1 MRRYRNKY
9 ENISNNDSEEE
20 KAYISGKSP
29 SYQVTREYQH
39 KQLPNGYEKS
49 RHITQKMQYGDP
61 NGKNGKISSKSE
73 KFYTFYTESSSP
85 KVNFNSKNTAKN
97 YMDKRAFTPSRF
109 GHNKINIEKSNYNI
123 EDNEYISELREEY
136 SNPMMNNR
144 VNIRKKVYRGNQT
157 PQPYRTNNEYQE
169 YKNNEDEEFLD
180 NYGYHE
186 TKNIKDKSHKK
197 YDSITHITGYSN
209 LIPLN
214 RLKQCGRIESIN
226 FSSRKEQENKPN
238 FKDAIEKVRE
248 LQRGKREYDEFM
260 KKLGR
265 DNDNNNED
273 KIENFKREQLRQ
285 QEIRE
290 EKIRLERLRQ
300 ERIREEQMRNEK
312 MRQERIRIEQIRK
325 NEEIMRDKI
334 NNDKK
339 RQEELRQIK
348 IREEKIRQERIR
360 QEKIRQ
366 EKIRQEQIKR
376 DKIKQQE
383 KINQDK
389 IRLEK
394 IKQERIKQEERA
406 KNKSKPK
413 AETYKKIVVN
423 TEVVSTARSDS
434 VKKQFKAHSGRYK
447 YKENI
452 NEDINNYRN
461 NSNLKE
467 PNNIAKKETVYKNKK
482 IKKETNKSYSKLPIK
497 ININTTTQSYTR
509 NHSSKNL
516 KTTTD
521 YSVKNKT
528 NNIDKNKIENYRIK
542 TNKTTITSTSNNL
555 GEGRRNS
562 YRSNNTSIN
571 TDKNKSTKNY
581 VSNYTK
587 KSYTSTYSNI
597 NNKNTYPDRSN
608 NNYKRSMVKVSE
620 KTASL
625 NYPNPHIKVDTYGPK
640 YTGEQYHRDYINI
653 ENTKYGKIAN
663 HIHTGLSK
671 DGQYLISMTSAQKL
685 PDENAIY
692 GQNEKDVEEIVSTV
706 REKKKNL
713 GDNYA
718 FYESKHLQKPDNSS
732 YTIHKR
738 FGERTIFGKEKYE
751 TRKVRHYKIK
761 SDDEGKYLD
770 YNEGGYNDDNNYE
783 YNSNNQMNECNCDC
797 GCVQRGNTDVEYD
810 NVNFDY
816 SPDSP
821 EGPVGQEE
829 EYENRVEEY
838 NYESY

>member
-1 MRRYRNKY
+1 MKRYRNKY
-9 ENISNNDSEEE
+9 EHISNNESEEE
-20 KAYISGKSP
+20 KAFISEKNP
-29 SYQVTREYQH
+29 SYQVTKEYQH
-39 KQLPNGYEKS
+39 KQFPTGYEKS
-49 RHITQKMQYGDP
+49 RHISQKIQYGDP

-85 KVNFNSKNTAKN
+85 KVNFNSKNSAKN

-109 GHNKINIEKSNYNI
+109 GHNNINIEEKSNYNM

-136 SNPMMNNR
+136 SNPIINNR

-157 PQPYRTNNEYQE
+157 PQPYRTNEYQE
-169 YKNNEDEEFLD
+169 YKNNEEEEFLD

-226 FSSRKEQENKPN
+226 YSSRKEQENKPS
-238 FKDAIEKVRE
+238 FKNAIEKVRE

-265 DNDNNNED
+265 DNENEE
-273 KIENFKREQLRQ
+273 KIENYKRDQLRQ

-290 EKIRLERLRQ
+290 EQIRLERLRQ
-300 ERIREEQMRNEK
+300 ERIREEQIRNEK
-312 MRQERIRIEQIRK
+312 MRQERIRIEKMRQ
-325 NEEIMRDKI
+325 NEQMMRDKMK
-334 NNDKK
+334 NDKK
-339 RQEELRQIK
+339 RQEELRLIK

-360 QEKIRQ
+360 QE
-366 EKIRQEQIKR
+366 QIKK

-383 KINQDK
+383 KINQDRIRQEK
-389 IRLEK
+389 IR
-394 IKQERIKQEERA
+394 QERLKQEEKA

-413 AETYKKIVVN
+413 AETYKKIVIN

-452 NEDINNYRN
+452 TEDINKYRN

-482 IKKETNKSYSKLPIK
+482 INKETNKSYSRLPIK
-497 ININTTTQSYTR
+497 ININTTTKSYSR
-509 NHSSKNL
+509 NQSSKNL
-516 KTTTD
+516 KTITD

-528 NNIDKNKIENYRIK
+528 NIDKNQTQNYRIK
-542 TNKTTITSTSNNL
+542 TNKTTITTTSNNIG
-555 GEGRRNS
+555 GEGRKNS

-571 TDKNKSTKNY
+571 TEKNKNIKNY
-581 VSNYTK
+581 TSNYTK
-587 KSYTSTYSNI
+587 KSYTSYSNF
-597 NNKNTYPDRSN
+597 NNKNTYPDRTN
-608 NNYKRSMVKVSE
+608 NNYKRSMIKVAE

-625 NYPNPHIKVDTYGPK
+625 NYPNPHIKVDTYGSK

-653 ENTKYGKIAN
+653 ENKKYGKIAN
-663 HIHTGLSK
+663 HIHTGISK
-671 DGQYLISMTSAQKL
+671 DGQYLISMTSAQKI
-685 PDENAIY
+685 PDENVIY
-692 GQNEKDVEEIVSTV
+692 EPPEKEVEEIVSTV

-738 FGERTIFGKEKYE
+738 FGERTIYGKEKYE
-751 TRKVRHYKIK
+751 TKKVRHYKIK
-761 SDDEGKYLD
+761 SGEEGKYLD
-770 YNEGGYNDDNNYE
+770 YNDGGYNDDNNYE
-783 YNSNNQMNECNCDC
+783 YNTNNKMNEYNNCQC
-797 GCVQRGNTDVEYD
+797 GNIQRVNTGDDYE

-821 EGPVGQEE
+821 EGPIGQEE

>member
-1 MRRYRNKY
+1 MKRYRNKY
-9 ENISNNDSEEE
+9 EHISNNESEEE
-20 KAYISGKSP
+20 KAFISEKNP
-29 SYQVTREYQH
+29 SYQVTKEYQH
-39 KQLPNGYEKS
+39 KQFPTGYEKS
-49 RHITQKMQYGDP
+49 RHISQKIQYGDP

-85 KVNFNSKNTAKN
+85 RVNFNSKNSAKN

-109 GHNKINIEKSNYNI
+109 GHNNINIEEKSNYNM

-136 SNPMMNNR
+136 SNPIINNR

-157 PQPYRTNNEYQE
+157 PQPYRTNEYQE
-169 YKNNEDEEFLD
+169 YKNNEEEEFLD

-226 FSSRKEQENKPN
+226 YSSRKEQENKPS
-238 FKDAIEKVRE
+238 FKNAIEKVRE

-265 DNDNNNED
+265 DNDNEE
-273 KIENFKREQLRQ
+273 KIENYKREQLRQ

-290 EKIRLERLRQ
+290 EQIRLERLRQ
-300 ERIREEQMRNEK
+300 ERIREEQIRNEK
-312 MRQERIRIEQIRK
+312 MRQERIRIEKMRQ
-325 NEEIMRDKI
+325 NEQMMRDKMK
-334 NNDKK
+334 NDKK
-339 RQEELRQIK
+339 RQEELRLIK

-360 QEKIRQ
+360 QE
-366 EKIRQEQIKR
+366 QIKK

-383 KINQDK
+383 KINQDRIRQEK
-389 IRLEK
+389 IR
-394 IKQERIKQEERA
+394 QERLKQEEKA

-413 AETYKKIVVN
+413 AETYKKIVIN

-452 NEDINNYRN
+452 TEDINKYRN

-482 IKKETNKSYSKLPIK
+482 INKETNKSYSRLPIK
-497 ININTTTQSYTR
+497 ININTTTKSYSR
-509 NHSSKNL
+509 NQSSKNL
-516 KTTTD
+516 KTITD

-528 NNIDKNKIENYRIK
+528 NIDKNQTQNYRIK
-542 TNKTTITSTSNNL
+542 TNKTTITTTSNNIG
-555 GEGRRNS
+555 GEGRKNS

-571 TDKNKSTKNY
+571 TEKNKNIKNY
-581 VSNYTK
+581 TSNYTK
-587 KSYTSTYSNI
+587 KSYTSYSNF
-597 NNKNTYPDRSN
+597 NNKNTYPDRTN
-608 NNYKRSMVKVSE
+608 NNYKRSMIKVAE

-625 NYPNPHIKVDTYGPK
+625 NYPNPHIKVDTYGSK

-653 ENTKYGKIAN
+653 ENKKYGKIAN
-663 HIHTGLSK
+663 HIHTGISK
-671 DGQYLISMTSAQKL
+671 DGQYLISMTSAQKI
-685 PDENAIY
+685 PDENVIY
-692 GQNEKDVEEIVSTV
+692 EPPEKEVEEIVSTI

-738 FGERTIFGKEKYE
+738 FGERTIYGKEKYE
-751 TRKVRHYKIK
+751 TKKVRHYKIK
-761 SDDEGKYLD
+761 SGEEGKYLD
-770 YNEGGYNDDNNYE
+770 YNDGGYNDDNNYE
-783 YNSNNQMNECNCDC
+783 YNTNNKMNEYNNCQC
-797 GCVQRGNTDVEYD
+797 GNIQRVNTGDDYE

-821 EGPVGQEE
+821 EGPIGQEE

>member
-1 MRRYRNKY
+1 MKRYRNKY
-9 ENISNNDSEEE
+9 EHISNNDSEEE
-20 KAYISGKSP
+20 KAFFSEKNP
-29 SYQVTREYQH
+29 SYQVTKEYQH
-39 KQLPNGYEKS
+39 KQFPTGYEKS
-49 RHITQKMQYGDP
+49 RHISQKMEYGDP

-85 KVNFNSKNTAKN
+85 RVNFNSKNSAKN

-109 GHNKINIEKSNYNI
+109 GHNNMNIEEKSNYNM

-136 SNPMMNNR
+136 SNPIINNR

-157 PQPYRTNNEYQE
+157 PQPYRTNEYQE
-169 YKNNEDEEFLD
+169 YKNNEEEEFLD

-226 FSSRKEQENKPN
+226 YSSRKEQENKSS
-238 FKDAIEKVRE
+238 FKNAIEKVRE

-265 DNDNNNED
+265 DNDNEE
-273 KIENFKREQLRQ
+273 KIENYKREQLRQ

-290 EKIRLERLRQ
+290 EQIRLERLRE

-312 MRQERIRIEQIRK
+312 MRQERIRIEKMRQ
-325 NEEIMRDKI
+325 NEQMMRDKM

-339 RQEELRQIK
+339 RQEELRLIK

-360 QEKIRQ
+360 QE
-366 EKIRQEQIKR
+366 QIKK

-383 KINQDK
+383 KINQDRIRQEK
-389 IRLEK
+389 IR
-394 IKQERIKQEERA
+394 QERLKQEEKA

-413 AETYKKIVVN
+413 AETYKKIVIN

-452 NEDINNYRN
+452 TEDINKYRN

-482 IKKETNKSYSKLPIK
+482 INKETNKSYSKLPIK
-497 ININTTTQSYTR
+497 ININTTTKSYSR
-509 NHSSKNL
+509 NQSSKNL
-516 KTTTD
+516 KTITD

-528 NNIDKNKIENYRIK
+528 NIDKNKTQNYRIK
-542 TNKTTITSTSNNL
+542 TNKTTITTTSNNIG
-555 GEGRRNS
+555 GEGRKNS

-571 TDKNKSTKNY
+571 TDKNKNIKNY
-581 VSNYTK
+581 TSNYTK
-587 KSYTSTYSNI
+587 KSYTSYSNF
-597 NNKNTYPDRSN
+597 NNKNTYPDRTN
-608 NNYKRSMVKVSE
+608 NNYKRSMIKVAE

-625 NYPNPHIKVDTYGPK
+625 NYPNPHIKVDTYGSK

-653 ENTKYGKIAN
+653 ENKKYGKIAN
-663 HIHTGLSK
+663 HIHTGISK
-671 DGQYLISMTSAQKL
+671 DGQYLISMTSAQKI
-685 PDENAIY
+685 PDENVIY
-692 GQNEKDVEEIVSTV
+692 EPPEKEVEEIVSTV

-738 FGERTIFGKEKYE
+738 FGERTIYGKEKYE
-751 TRKVRHYKIK
+751 TKKVRHYKIK
-761 SDDEGKYLD
+761 SGEEGKYLD
-770 YNEGGYNDDNNYE
+770 YNDGGYTDDNNYE
-783 YNSNNQMNECNCDC
+783 YNTNNKMNEYNKCEC
-797 GCVQRGNTDVEYD
+797 GNIQRVNTGDDYE

-821 EGPVGQEE
+821 EGPIGQEE

>member
-9 ENISNNDSEEE
+9 EHISNNEEEE
-20 KAYISGKSP
+20 KMYVSGKNP

-49 RHITQKMQYGDP
+49 RHISQRMEYGDP

-85 KVNFNSKNTAKN
+85 KVNFNSKNSAKN
-97 YMDKRAFTPSRF
+97 YMDKRAFTPSRY
-109 GHNKINIEKSNYNI
+109 GHNNIEERSNYNI
-123 EDNEYISELREEY
+123 EDNEYISELRKEY
-136 SNPMMNNR
+136 SNPMINNR

-157 PQPYRTNNEYQE
+157 PQPYRINNEYQE
-169 YKNNEDEEFLD
+169 YKTNEEEEFLD

-186 TKNIKDKSHKK
+186 TKNIKDKTHKK

-226 FSSRKEQENKPN
+226 YSSRKEQENQPKLRN
-238 FKDAIEKVRE
+238 AIEKVRE
-248 LQRGKREYDEFM
+248 LQKGKREYDEFM
-260 KKLGR
+260 KKLGQN
-265 DNDNNNED
+265 NDNED

-312 MRQERIRIEQIRK
+312 MRQERIRMEQIRQ
-325 NEEIMRDKI
+325 NEELMRDKI
-334 NNDKK
+334 KNDKI

-348 IREEKIRQERIR
+348 IREERIRQEKIRQDKIRQEKIK
-360 QEKIRQ
+360 QEQIKKDKIKQQEKITQDKIRQ
-366 EKIRQEQIKR
+366 EKIRQE
-376 DKIKQQE
+376 
-383 KINQDK
+383 
-389 IRLEK
+389 
-394 IKQERIKQEERA
+394 RIKQEEKS

-413 AETYKKIVVN
+413 TETYKKIVVN

-452 NEDINNYRN
+452 DQDIQNYRN

-497 ININTTTQSYTR
+497 ININTTTKSYSR
-509 NHSSKNL
+509 NQSSKNL

-521 YSVKNKT
+521 YSVKNKINT
-528 NNIDKNKIENYRIK
+528 DKLKTENYRIK
-542 TNKTTITSTSNNL
+542 TNKTTITSTTSNNIR
-555 GEGRRNS
+555 GEGRKNS

-571 TDKNKSTKNY
+571 TDKNKNSKNY
-581 VSNYTK
+581 TSTNYTK
-587 KSYTSTYSNI
+587 KSYASYSNV
-597 NNKNTYPDRSN
+597 NKNSYPDRTN
-608 NNYKRSMVKVSE
+608 NNYKRSMVKVAE

-625 NYPNPHIKVDTYGPK
+625 NYPNPHIKVDTYGSK
-640 YTGEQYHRDYINI
+640 YTGEQYHRDFINI
-653 ENTKYGKIAN
+653 ENKTYGKIAN

-671 DGQYLISMTSAQKL
+671 DGQYLISMTSAQKI

-692 GQNEKDVEEIVSTV
+692 DQQQEKDVEEIVSTV
-706 REKKKNL
+706 HEKKKNL

-751 TRKVRHYKIK
+751 TKKVRHYKIK
-761 SDDEGKYLD
+761 SGEEGKFLD
-770 YNEGGYNDDNNYE
+770 YNNDGEEYNDDNNYE
-783 YNSNNQMNECNCDC
+783 YNSNNKMTEYNNCQC
-797 GCVQRGNTDVEYD
+797 GCMTGGNAGDEYE

-821 EGPVGQEE
+821 EGPLGQEE

>member
-9 ENISNNDSEEE
+9 EHISNNDSEEE
-20 KAYISGKSP
+20 KAYISNKTP
-29 SYQVTREYQH
+29 SYQITREYQH

-49 RHITQKMQYGDP
+49 RHISQQMQYGDP
-61 NGKNGKISSKSE
+61 NGKKGKISSKSE

-85 KVNFNSKNTAKN
+85 KVNFNSKNSAKN
-97 YMDKRAFTPSRF
+97 YMNKRAFTPSRY
-109 GHNKINIEKSNYNI
+109 GQNKINYNI

-136 SNPMMNNR
+136 SNPMINNR

-157 PQPYRTNNEYQE
+157 PQPYRTNEYQYQE
-169 YKNNEDEEFLD
+169 YKNEDEEFLD

-226 FSSRKEQENKPN
+226 YSNRKEHEQENKPN

-260 KKLGR
+260 RKLGR
-265 DNDNNNED
+265 DNDNNED
-273 KIENFKREQLRQ
+273 KIETFKREQLRQ

-300 ERIREEQMRNEK
+300 EQMRNEK
-312 MRQERIRIEQIRK
+312 MRQERIRIERIRQ

-334 NNDKK
+334 KNDKK

-348 IREEKIRQERIR
+348 IREEKIRQE
-360 QEKIRQ
+360 
-366 EKIRQEQIKR
+366 KIRQEQIKK

-389 IRLEK
+389 IRQEK
-394 IKQERIKQEERA
+394 IKQERLKQEEKA
-406 KNKSKPK
+406 KNKSKSK
-413 AETYKKIVVN
+413 TETYKKIVVN

-452 NEDINNYRN
+452 DEDINNYRN
-461 NSNLKE
+461 NSNLKA

-482 IKKETNKSYSKLPIK
+482 IKKENNKSYSKLPIK
-497 ININTTTQSYTR
+497 ININTTTTQSYTR
-509 NHSSKNL
+509 NNSSKNL

-521 YSVKNKT
+521 YSAKNKINT
-528 NNIDKNKIENYRIK
+528 IDKNKIENYRIK
-542 TNKTTITSTSNNL
+542 TNKTTITSTSNNI

-571 TDKNKSTKNY
+571 TDKNKTTKNY
-581 VSNYTK
+581 TSNYTK

-608 NNYKRSMVKVSE
+608 NNYKRSMVKVAE
-620 KTASL
+620 KTTSL
-625 NYPNPHIKVDTYGPK
+625 NYPNPHIKVDTYGSK

-653 ENTKYGKIAN
+653 ENAKYGKIAN
-663 HIHTGLSK
+663 HIHTGISK
-671 DGQYLISMTSAQKL
+671 DGQYLISMTSAQKIQ
-685 PDENAIY
+685 DENDIY
-692 GQNEKDVEEIVSTV
+692 EPREKDVEEIVSTV
-706 REKKKNL
+706 KEKKKNL

-738 FGERTIFGKEKYE
+738 FGERTIYGKEKYE

-761 SDDEGKYLD
+761 SGEEGKYLD
-770 YNEGGYNDDNNYE
+770 YNEGGYNDNDNNNYE
-783 YNSNNQMNECNCDC
+783 YNCECDYA
-797 GCVQRGNTDVEYD
+797 QRGNTGDEYD
-810 NVNFDY
+810 NVNFNY

-821 EGPVGQEE
+821 EGPIGQEE

>member
-1 MRRYRNKY
+1 MKRYRNKY
-9 ENISNNDSEEE
+9 EHISNNESEEE
-20 KAYISGKSP
+20 KAFISEKNP
-29 SYQVTREYQH
+29 SYQVTKEYQH
-39 KQLPNGYEKS
+39 KQFPTGYEKS
-49 RHITQKMQYGDP
+49 RHISQKIQYGDP

-85 KVNFNSKNTAKN
+85 RVNFNSKNSAKN

-109 GHNKINIEKSNYNI
+109 GHNNINIEEKSNYNM

-136 SNPMMNNR
+136 SNPIINNR

-157 PQPYRTNNEYQE
+157 PQPYRTNEYQE
-169 YKNNEDEEFLD
+169 YKNNEEEEFLD

-226 FSSRKEQENKPN
+226 YSSRKEQENKPS
-238 FKDAIEKVRE
+238 FKNAIEKVRE

-265 DNDNNNED
+265 DNENEE
-273 KIENFKREQLRQ
+273 KIENYKREQLRQ

-290 EKIRLERLRQ
+290 EQIRLERLRQ
-300 ERIREEQMRNEK
+300 ERIREEQIRNEK
-312 MRQERIRIEQIRK
+312 MRQERIRIEKMRQ
-325 NEEIMRDKI
+325 NEQMMRDKMK
-334 NNDKK
+334 NDKK
-339 RQEELRQIK
+339 RQEELRLIK

-360 QEKIRQ
+360 QE
-366 EKIRQEQIKR
+366 QIKK

-383 KINQDK
+383 KINQDRIRQEK
-389 IRLEK
+389 IR
-394 IKQERIKQEERA
+394 QERLKQEEKA

-413 AETYKKIVVN
+413 AETYKKIVIN

-452 NEDINNYRN
+452 TEDINKYRN

-482 IKKETNKSYSKLPIK
+482 INKETNKSYSRLPIK
-497 ININTTTQSYTR
+497 ININTTTKSYSR
-509 NHSSKNL
+509 NQSSKNL
-516 KTTTD
+516 KTITD

-528 NNIDKNKIENYRIK
+528 NIDKNQTQNYRIK
-542 TNKTTITSTSNNL
+542 TNKTTITTTSNNIG
-555 GEGRRNS
+555 GEGRKNS

-571 TDKNKSTKNY
+571 TDKNIKNY
-581 VSNYTK
+581 TSNYTK
-587 KSYTSTYSNI
+587 KSYTSYSNF
-597 NNKNTYPDRSN
+597 NNKNTYPDRTN
-608 NNYKRSMVKVSE
+608 NNYKRSMIKVAE

-625 NYPNPHIKVDTYGPK
+625 NYPNPHIKVDTYGSK

-653 ENTKYGKIAN
+653 ENKKYGKIAN
-663 HIHTGLSK
+663 YIHTGISK
-671 DGQYLISMTSAQKL
+671 DGQYLISMTSAQKI
-685 PDENAIY
+685 PDENVIY
-692 GQNEKDVEEIVSTV
+692 EPPEKEVEEIVSTI

-738 FGERTIFGKEKYE
+738 FGERTIYGKEKYE
-751 TRKVRHYKIK
+751 TKKVRHYKIK
-761 SDDEGKYLD
+761 SGEEGKYLD
-770 YNEGGYNDDNNYE
+770 YNDGGYNDDNNYE
-783 YNSNNQMNECNCDC
+783 YNTNNKMNEYNNCQC
-797 GCVQRGNTDVEYD
+797 GNIQRVNTGDDYE

-821 EGPVGQEE
+821 EGPIGQEE

>member
-1 MRRYRNKY
+1 MKRYRNKY
-9 ENISNNDSEEE
+9 EHISNNESEEE
-20 KAYISGKSP
+20 KAFISEKNP
-29 SYQVTREYQH
+29 SYQVTKEYQH
-39 KQLPNGYEKS
+39 KQFPTGYEKS
-49 RHITQKMQYGDP
+49 RHISQKIQYGDP

-85 KVNFNSKNTAKN
+85 RVNFNSKNSAKN

-109 GHNKINIEKSNYNI
+109 GHNNINIEEKSNYNM

-136 SNPMMNNR
+136 SNPIINNR

-157 PQPYRTNNEYQE
+157 PQPYRTNEYQE
-169 YKNNEDEEFLD
+169 YKNNEEEEFLD

-226 FSSRKEQENKPN
+226 YSSRKEQENKPS
-238 FKDAIEKVRE
+238 FKNAIEKVRE

-265 DNDNNNED
+265 DNENEE
-273 KIENFKREQLRQ
+273 KIENYKRDQLRQ

-290 EKIRLERLRQ
+290 EQIRLERLRQ
-300 ERIREEQMRNEK
+300 ERIREEQIRNEK
-312 MRQERIRIEQIRK
+312 MRQERIRIEKMRQ
-325 NEEIMRDKI
+325 NEQMMRDKMK
-334 NNDKK
+334 NEKK
-339 RQEELRQIK
+339 RQEELRLIK

-360 QEKIRQ
+360 QE
-366 EKIRQEQIKR
+366 QIKK

-383 KINQDK
+383 KINQDRIRQEK
-389 IRLEK
+389 IR
-394 IKQERIKQEERA
+394 QERLKQEEKA

-413 AETYKKIVVN
+413 AETYKKIVIN

-452 NEDINNYRN
+452 TEDINKYRN

-482 IKKETNKSYSKLPIK
+482 INKETNKSYSRLPIK
-497 ININTTTQSYTR
+497 ININTTTKSYSR
-509 NHSSKNL
+509 NQSSKNL
-516 KTTTD
+516 KTITD

-528 NNIDKNKIENYRIK
+528 NIDKNQTQNYRIK
-542 TNKTTITSTSNNL
+542 TNKTTITTTSNNIG
-555 GEGRRNS
+555 GEGRKNS

-571 TDKNKSTKNY
+571 TEKNKNIKNY
-581 VSNYTK
+581 TSNYTK
-587 KSYTSTYSNI
+587 KSYTSYSNF
-597 NNKNTYPDRSN
+597 NNKNTYPDRTN
-608 NNYKRSMVKVSE
+608 NNYKRSMIKVAE

-625 NYPNPHIKVDTYGPK
+625 NYPNPHIKVDTYGSK

-653 ENTKYGKIAN
+653 ENKKYGKIAN
-663 HIHTGLSK
+663 HIHTGISK
-671 DGQYLISMTSAQKL
+671 DGQYLISMTSAQKI
-685 PDENAIY
+685 PDENVIY
-692 GQNEKDVEEIVSTV
+692 EPPEKEVEEIVSTI

-738 FGERTIFGKEKYE
+738 FGERTIYGKEKYE
-751 TRKVRHYKIK
+751 TKKVRHYKIK
-761 SDDEGKYLD
+761 SGEEGKYLD
-770 YNEGGYNDDNNYE
+770 YNDGGYNDDNNYE
-783 YNSNNQMNECNCDC
+783 YNTNNKMNEYNNCQC
-797 GCVQRGNTDVEYD
+797 GNIQRVNTGDDYE

-821 EGPVGQEE
+821 EGPIGQEE

>member
-1 MRRYRNKY
+1 MKRYRNKY
-9 ENISNNDSEEE
+9 EHISNNESEEE
-20 KAYISGKSP
+20 KAFISEKNP
-29 SYQVTREYQH
+29 SYQVTKEYQH
-39 KQLPNGYEKS
+39 KQFPTGYEKS
-49 RHITQKMQYGDP
+49 RHISQKIQYGDP

-85 KVNFNSKNTAKN
+85 RVNFNSKNSAKN

-109 GHNKINIEKSNYNI
+109 GHNNINIEEKSNYNM
-123 EDNEYISELREEY
+123 EDNEYISELRKEY
-136 SNPMMNNR
+136 SNPIINNR
-144 VNIRKKVYRGNQT
+144 VNIRKKVYRGTQT
-157 PQPYRTNNEYQE
+157 PQPYRTNEYQE
-169 YKNNEDEEFLD
+169 YKNNEEEEFLD

-226 FSSRKEQENKPN
+226 YSSRKEQENKPS
-238 FKDAIEKVRE
+238 FKNAIEKVRE

-265 DNDNNNED
+265 DNENEE
-273 KIENFKREQLRQ
+273 KIENYKREQLRQ

-290 EKIRLERLRQ
+290 EQIRLERLRQ
-300 ERIREEQMRNEK
+300 ERIREEQIRNEK
-312 MRQERIRIEQIRK
+312 MRQERIRIEKMRQ
-325 NEEIMRDKI
+325 NEQMMRDKMK
-334 NNDKK
+334 NEKK
-339 RQEELRQIK
+339 RQEELRLIK

-360 QEKIRQ
+360 QE
-366 EKIRQEQIKR
+366 QIKK

-383 KINQDK
+383 KINQDRIRQEK
-389 IRLEK
+389 IR
-394 IKQERIKQEERA
+394 QERLKQEEKA

-413 AETYKKIVVN
+413 AETYKKIVIN

-452 NEDINNYRN
+452 TEDINKYRN

-482 IKKETNKSYSKLPIK
+482 INKETNKSYSRLPIK
-497 ININTTTQSYTR
+497 ININTTTKSYSR
-509 NHSSKNL
+509 NQSSKNL
-516 KTTTD
+516 KTITD

-528 NNIDKNKIENYRIK
+528 NIDKNKTQNYRIK
-542 TNKTTITSTSNNL
+542 TNKTTITTTSNNIG
-555 GEGRRNS
+555 GEGRKNS

-571 TDKNKSTKNY
+571 TEKNKNIKNY
-581 VSNYTK
+581 TSNYTK
-587 KSYTSTYSNI
+587 KSYTSYSNF
-597 NNKNTYPDRSN
+597 NNKNTYPDRTN
-608 NNYKRSMVKVSE
+608 NNYKRSMIKVAE

-625 NYPNPHIKVDTYGPK
+625 NYPNPHIKVDTYGSK

-653 ENTKYGKIAN
+653 ENKKYGKIAN
-663 HIHTGLSK
+663 HIHTGISK
-671 DGQYLISMTSAQKL
+671 DGQYLISMTSAQKI
-685 PDENAIY
+685 PDENVIY
-692 GQNEKDVEEIVSTV
+692 EPPEKEVEEIVSTI

-738 FGERTIFGKEKYE
+738 FGERTIYGKEKYE
-751 TRKVRHYKIK
+751 TKKVRHYKIK
-761 SDDEGKYLD
+761 SGEEGKYLD
-770 YNEGGYNDDNNYE
+770 YNDGGYNDDNNYE
-783 YNSNNQMNECNCDC
+783 YNTNNKMNEYNNCQCDNI
-797 GCVQRGNTDVEYD
+797 QRVNTGDDYE

-821 EGPVGQEE
+821 EGPIGQEE

>member
-1 MRRYRNKY
+1 MKRYRNKY
-9 ENISNNDSEEE
+9 EHISNNDSEEE
-20 KAYISGKSP
+20 KAFFSEKNP
-29 SYQVTREYQH
+29 SYQVTKEYQH
-39 KQLPNGYEKS
+39 KQFPTGYEKS
-49 RHITQKMQYGDP
+49 RHISQKMEYGDP

-85 KVNFNSKNTAKN
+85 RVNFNSKNSAKN

-109 GHNKINIEKSNYNI
+109 GHNNMNIEEKSNYNM

-136 SNPMMNNR
+136 SNPIINNR

-157 PQPYRTNNEYQE
+157 PQPYRTNEYQE
-169 YKNNEDEEFLD
+169 YKNNEEEEFLD

-226 FSSRKEQENKPN
+226 YSSRKEQENKPS
-238 FKDAIEKVRE
+238 FKNAIEKVRE

-265 DNDNNNED
+265 DNDNEE
-273 KIENFKREQLRQ
+273 KIENYKREQLRQ

-290 EKIRLERLRQ
+290 EQIRLERLRE

-312 MRQERIRIEQIRK
+312 MRQERIRIEKMRQ
-325 NEEIMRDKI
+325 NEQMMRDKM

-339 RQEELRQIK
+339 RQEELRLIK

-360 QEKIRQ
+360 QE
-366 EKIRQEQIKR
+366 QIKK

-383 KINQDK
+383 KINQDRIRQEK
-389 IRLEK
+389 IR
-394 IKQERIKQEERA
+394 QERLKQEEKA

-413 AETYKKIVVN
+413 AETYKKIVIN

-452 NEDINNYRN
+452 TEDINKYRN

-482 IKKETNKSYSKLPIK
+482 INKETNKSYSKLPIK
-497 ININTTTQSYTR
+497 ININTTTKSYSR
-509 NHSSKNL
+509 NQSSKNL

-528 NNIDKNKIENYRIK
+528 NIDKNKTQNYRIK
-542 TNKTTITSTSNNL
+542 TNKTTITTTSNNIV
-555 GEGRRNS
+555 GEGRKNS

-571 TDKNKSTKNY
+571 TDKNKNIKNY
-581 VSNYTK
+581 TSNYTK
-587 KSYTSTYSNI
+587 KSYTSYSNF
-597 NNKNTYPDRSN
+597 NNKNTYPDRTN
-608 NNYKRSMVKVSE
+608 NNYKRSMIKVAE

-625 NYPNPHIKVDTYGPK
+625 NYPNPHIKVDTYGSK

-653 ENTKYGKIAN
+653 ENKKYGKIAN
-663 HIHTGLSK
+663 HIHTGISK
-671 DGQYLISMTSAQKL
+671 DGQYLISMTSAQKI
-685 PDENAIY
+685 PDENVIY
-692 GQNEKDVEEIVSTV
+692 EPPEKEVEEIVSTV

-738 FGERTIFGKEKYE
+738 FGERTIYGKEKYE
-751 TRKVRHYKIK
+751 TKKVRHYKIK
-761 SDDEGKYLD
+761 SGEEGKYLD
-770 YNEGGYNDDNNYE
+770 YNDGGYTDDNNYE
-783 YNSNNQMNECNCDC
+783 YNTNNKMNEYNKCEC
-797 GCVQRGNTDVEYD
+797 GNIQRVNTGDDYE

-821 EGPVGQEE
+821 EGPIGQEE

>member
-1 MRRYRNKY
+1 MKRYRNKY
-9 ENISNNDSEEE
+9 EYISNNESEEE
-20 KAYISGKSP
+20 KAFISEKNP
-29 SYQVTREYQH
+29 SYQVTKEYQH
-39 KQLPNGYEKS
+39 KQFPTGYEKS
-49 RHITQKMQYGDP
+49 RHISQKIQYGDP

-85 KVNFNSKNTAKN
+85 RVNFNSKNSAKN

-109 GHNKINIEKSNYNI
+109 GHNNINIEEKSNYNM

-136 SNPMMNNR
+136 SNPIINNR

-157 PQPYRTNNEYQE
+157 PQPYRTNEYQE
-169 YKNNEDEEFLD
+169 YKNNEEEEFLD

-226 FSSRKEQENKPN
+226 YSSRKEQENKPS
-238 FKDAIEKVRE
+238 FKNAIEKVRE

-265 DNDNNNED
+265 DNENEE
-273 KIENFKREQLRQ
+273 KIENYKREQLRQ

-290 EKIRLERLRQ
+290 EQIRLERLRQ
-300 ERIREEQMRNEK
+300 ERIREEQIRNEK
-312 MRQERIRIEQIRK
+312 MRQERIRIEKMRQ
-325 NEEIMRDKI
+325 NEQMMRDKMK
-334 NNDKK
+334 NEKK
-339 RQEELRQIK
+339 RQEELRLIK

-360 QEKIRQ
+360 QE
-366 EKIRQEQIKR
+366 QIKK

-383 KINQDK
+383 KINQDRIRQEK
-389 IRLEK
+389 IR
-394 IKQERIKQEERA
+394 QERLKQEEKA

-413 AETYKKIVVN
+413 AETYKKIVIN

-452 NEDINNYRN
+452 TEDINKYRN

-482 IKKETNKSYSKLPIK
+482 INKETNKSYSRLPIK
-497 ININTTTQSYTR
+497 ININTTTKSYSR
-509 NHSSKNL
+509 NQSSKNL
-516 KTTTD
+516 KTITD

-528 NNIDKNKIENYRIK
+528 NIDKNQTQNYRIK
-542 TNKTTITSTSNNL
+542 TNKTTITTTSNNIG
-555 GEGRRNS
+555 GEGRKNS

-571 TDKNKSTKNY
+571 TDKNIKNY
-581 VSNYTK
+581 TSNYTK
-587 KSYTSTYSNI
+587 KSYTSYSNF
-597 NNKNTYPDRSN
+597 NNKNTYPDRTN
-608 NNYKRSMVKVSE
+608 NNYKRSMIKVAE

-625 NYPNPHIKVDTYGPK
+625 NYPNPHIKVDTYGSK

-653 ENTKYGKIAN
+653 ENKKYGKIAN
-663 HIHTGLSK
+663 HIHTGISK
-671 DGQYLISMTSAQKL
+671 DGQYLISMTSAQKI
-685 PDENAIY
+685 PDENVIY
-692 GQNEKDVEEIVSTV
+692 EPPEKEVEEIVSTI

-738 FGERTIFGKEKYE
+738 FGERTIYGKEKYE
-751 TRKVRHYKIK
+751 TKKVRHYKIK
-761 SDDEGKYLD
+761 SGEEGKYLD
-770 YNEGGYNDDNNYE
+770 YNDGGYNDDNNYE
-783 YNSNNQMNECNCDC
+783 YNTNNKMNEYNNCQC
-797 GCVQRGNTDVEYD
+797 GNIHRVNTGDDYE

-821 EGPVGQEE
+821 EGPIGQEE

>member
-1 MRRYRNKY
+1 MKRYRNKY
-9 ENISNNDSEEE
+9 EHISNNESEEE
-20 KAYISGKSP
+20 KAFISEKNP
-29 SYQVTREYQH
+29 SYQVTKEYQH
-39 KQLPNGYEKS
+39 KQFPTGYEKS
-49 RHITQKMQYGDP
+49 RHISQKIQYGDP

-85 KVNFNSKNTAKN
+85 RVNFNSKNSAKN

-109 GHNKINIEKSNYNI
+109 GHNNINIEEKSNYNM

-136 SNPMMNNR
+136 SNPIINNR

-157 PQPYRTNNEYQE
+157 PQPYRTNEYQE
-169 YKNNEDEEFLD
+169 YKNNEEEEFLD

-226 FSSRKEQENKPN
+226 YSSRKEQENKPS
-238 FKDAIEKVRE
+238 FKNAIEKVRE

-265 DNDNNNED
+265 DNENEE
-273 KIENFKREQLRQ
+273 KIENYKREQLRQ

-290 EKIRLERLRQ
+290 EQIRLERLRQ
-300 ERIREEQMRNEK
+300 ERIREEQIRNEK
-312 MRQERIRIEQIRK
+312 MRQERIRIEKMRQ
-325 NEEIMRDKI
+325 NEQMMRDKMK
-334 NNDKK
+334 NEKK
-339 RQEELRQIK
+339 RQEELRLIK

-360 QEKIRQ
+360 QE
-366 EKIRQEQIKR
+366 QIKK

-383 KINQDK
+383 KINQDRIRQEK
-389 IRLEK
+389 IR
-394 IKQERIKQEERA
+394 QERLKQEEKA

-413 AETYKKIVVN
+413 AETYKKIVIN

-452 NEDINNYRN
+452 TEDINKYRN

-482 IKKETNKSYSKLPIK
+482 INKETNKSYSRLPIK
-497 ININTTTQSYTR
+497 ININTTTKSYSR
-509 NHSSKNL
+509 NQSSKNL
-516 KTTTD
+516 KTITD

-528 NNIDKNKIENYRIK
+528 NIDKNQTQNYRIK
-542 TNKTTITSTSNNL
+542 TNKTTITTTSNNIG
-555 GEGRRNS
+555 GEGRKNS

-571 TDKNKSTKNY
+571 TEKNKNIKNY
-581 VSNYTK
+581 TSNYTK
-587 KSYTSTYSNI
+587 KSYTSYSNF
-597 NNKNTYPDRSN
+597 NNKNTYPDRTN
-608 NNYKRSMVKVSE
+608 NNYKRSMIKVAE

-625 NYPNPHIKVDTYGPK
+625 NYPNPHIKVDTYGSK

-653 ENTKYGKIAN
+653 ENKKYGKIAN
-663 HIHTGLSK
+663 HIHTGISK
-671 DGQYLISMTSAQKL
+671 DGQYLISMTSAQKI
-685 PDENAIY
+685 PDENVIY
-692 GQNEKDVEEIVSTV
+692 EPPEKEVEEIVSTV

-738 FGERTIFGKEKYE
+738 FGERTIYGKEKYE
-751 TRKVRHYKIK
+751 TKKVRHYKIK
-761 SDDEGKYLD
+761 SGEEGKYLD
-770 YNEGGYNDDNNYE
+770 YNDGGYNDDNNYE
-783 YNSNNQMNECNCDC
+783 YNTNNKMNEYNNCQC
-797 GCVQRGNTDVEYD
+797 GNIQRVNTGDDYE

-821 EGPVGQEE
+821 EGPIGQEE

>member
-1 MRRYRNKY
+1 MKRYRNKY
-9 ENISNNDSEEE
+9 EYISNNESEEE
-20 KAYISGKSP
+20 KAFISEKNP
-29 SYQVTREYQH
+29 SYQVTKEYQH
-39 KQLPNGYEKS
+39 KQFPTGYEKS
-49 RHITQKMQYGDP
+49 RHISQKIQYGDP

-85 KVNFNSKNTAKN
+85 RVNFNSKNSAKN

-109 GHNKINIEKSNYNI
+109 GHNNINIEEKSNYNM

-136 SNPMMNNR
+136 SNPIINNR

-157 PQPYRTNNEYQE
+157 PQPYRTNEYQE
-169 YKNNEDEEFLD
+169 YKNNEEEEFLD

-226 FSSRKEQENKPN
+226 YSSRKEQENKPS
-238 FKDAIEKVRE
+238 FKNAIEKVRE

-265 DNDNNNED
+265 DNENEE
-273 KIENFKREQLRQ
+273 KIENYKREQLRQ

-290 EKIRLERLRQ
+290 EQIRLERLRQ
-300 ERIREEQMRNEK
+300 ERIREEQIRNEK
-312 MRQERIRIEQIRK
+312 MRQERIRIEKMRQ
-325 NEEIMRDKI
+325 NEQIMRDKMK
-334 NNDKK
+334 NDKK
-339 RQEELRQIK
+339 RQEELRLIK

-360 QEKIRQ
+360 QE
-366 EKIRQEQIKR
+366 QIKK

-383 KINQDK
+383 KINQDRIRQEK
-389 IRLEK
+389 IR
-394 IKQERIKQEERA
+394 QERLKQEEKA

-413 AETYKKIVVN
+413 AETYKKIVIN

-452 NEDINNYRN
+452 TEDINKYRN

-482 IKKETNKSYSKLPIK
+482 INKETNKSYSRLPIK
-497 ININTTTQSYTR
+497 ININTTTKSYSR
-509 NHSSKNL
+509 NQSSKNL
-516 KTTTD
+516 KTITD
-521 YSVKNKT
+521 YSIKNKT
-528 NNIDKNKIENYRIK
+528 NIDKNKTQNYRIK
-542 TNKTTITSTSNNL
+542 TNKTTITTTSNNIG
-555 GEGRRNS
+555 GEGRKNS

-571 TDKNKSTKNY
+571 TDKNIKNY
-581 VSNYTK
+581 TSNYTK
-587 KSYTSTYSNI
+587 KSYTSYSNF
-597 NNKNTYPDRSN
+597 NNKNTYPDRTN
-608 NNYKRSMVKVSE
+608 NNYKRSMIKVAE

-625 NYPNPHIKVDTYGPK
+625 NYPNPHIKVDTYGSK

-653 ENTKYGKIAN
+653 ENKKYGKIAN
-663 HIHTGLSK
+663 HIHTGISK
-671 DGQYLISMTSAQKL
+671 DGQYLISMTSAQKI
-685 PDENAIY
+685 PDENVIY
-692 GQNEKDVEEIVSTV
+692 EPPEKEVEEIVSTI

-738 FGERTIFGKEKYE
+738 FGERTIYGKEKYE
-751 TRKVRHYKIK
+751 TKKVRHYKIK
-761 SDDEGKYLD
+761 SGEEGKYLD
-770 YNEGGYNDDNNYE
+770 YNDGGYNDDNNYE
-783 YNSNNQMNECNCDC
+783 YNTNNKMNEYNNCQC
-797 GCVQRGNTDVEYD
+797 GNIQRVNTGDDYE

-821 EGPVGQEE
+821 EGPIGQEE

>member
-1 MRRYRNKY
+1 MKRYRNKY
-9 ENISNNDSEEE
+9 EHISNNDSEEE
-20 KAYISGKSP
+20 KAFFSEKNP
-29 SYQVTREYQH
+29 SYQVTKEYQH
-39 KQLPNGYEKS
+39 KQFPTGYEKS
-49 RHITQKMQYGDP
+49 RHISQKMEYGDP

-85 KVNFNSKNTAKN
+85 RVNFNSKNSAKN

-109 GHNKINIEKSNYNI
+109 GHNNMNIEEKSNYNM

-136 SNPMMNNR
+136 SNPIINNR

-157 PQPYRTNNEYQE
+157 PQPYRTNEYQE
-169 YKNNEDEEFLD
+169 YKNNEEEEFLD

-226 FSSRKEQENKPN
+226 YSSRKEQENKPS
-238 FKDAIEKVRE
+238 FKNAIEKVRE

-265 DNDNNNED
+265 DNDNEE
-273 KIENFKREQLRQ
+273 KIENYKREQLRQ

-290 EKIRLERLRQ
+290 EQIRLERLRE

-312 MRQERIRIEQIRK
+312 MRQERIRIEKMRQ
-325 NEEIMRDKI
+325 NEQMMRDKM

-339 RQEELRQIK
+339 RQEELRLIK

-360 QEKIRQ
+360 QE
-366 EKIRQEQIKR
+366 QIKK

-389 IRLEK
+389 IRQEK
-394 IKQERIKQEERA
+394 IRQERLKQEEKA

-413 AETYKKIVVN
+413 AETYKKIVIN

-452 NEDINNYRN
+452 TEDINKYRN

-482 IKKETNKSYSKLPIK
+482 INKETNKSYSKLPIK
-497 ININTTTQSYTR
+497 ININTTTKSYSR
-509 NHSSKNL
+509 NQSSKNL

-528 NNIDKNKIENYRIK
+528 NIDKNKTQNYRIK
-542 TNKTTITSTSNNL
+542 TNKTTITTTSNNIV
-555 GEGRRNS
+555 GEGRKNS

-571 TDKNKSTKNY
+571 TDKNKNIKNY
-581 VSNYTK
+581 TSNYTK
-587 KSYTSTYSNI
+587 KSYTSYSNF
-597 NNKNTYPDRSN
+597 NNKNTYPDRTN
-608 NNYKRSMVKVSE
+608 NNYKRSMIKVAE

-625 NYPNPHIKVDTYGPK
+625 NYPNPHIKVDTYGSK

-653 ENTKYGKIAN
+653 ENKKYGKIAN
-663 HIHTGLSK
+663 HIHTGISK
-671 DGQYLISMTSAQKL
+671 DGQYLISMTSAQKI
-685 PDENAIY
+685 PDENVIY
-692 GQNEKDVEEIVSTV
+692 EPPEKEVEEIVSTV

-738 FGERTIFGKEKYE
+738 FGERTIYGKEKYE
-751 TRKVRHYKIK
+751 TKKVRHYKIK
-761 SDDEGKYLD
+761 SGEEGKYLD
-770 YNEGGYNDDNNYE
+770 YNDGGYTDDNNYE
-783 YNSNNQMNECNCDC
+783 YNTNNKMNEYNKCEC
-797 GCVQRGNTDVEYD
+797 GNIQRVNTGDDYE

-821 EGPVGQEE
+821 EGPIGQEE

>member
-1 MRRYRNKY
+1 MKRYRNKY
-9 ENISNNDSEEE
+9 EYISNNESEEE
-20 KAYISGKSP
+20 KAFISEKNP
-29 SYQVTREYQH
+29 SYQVTKEYQH
-39 KQLPNGYEKS
+39 KQFPTGYEKS
-49 RHITQKMQYGDP
+49 RHISQKIQYGDP

-85 KVNFNSKNTAKN
+85 RVNFNSKNSAKN

-109 GHNKINIEKSNYNI
+109 GHNNINIEEKSNYNM

-136 SNPMMNNR
+136 SNPIINNR

-157 PQPYRTNNEYQE
+157 PQPYRTNEYQE
-169 YKNNEDEEFLD
+169 YKKNEEEEFLD

-226 FSSRKEQENKPN
+226 YSSRKEQENKPS
-238 FKDAIEKVRE
+238 FKNAIEKVRE

-265 DNDNNNED
+265 DNENEE
-273 KIENFKREQLRQ
+273 KIENYKREQLRQ

-290 EKIRLERLRQ
+290 EQIRLERLRQ
-300 ERIREEQMRNEK
+300 ERIREEQIRNEK
-312 MRQERIRIEQIRK
+312 MRQERIRIEKMRQ
-325 NEEIMRDKI
+325 NEQMMRDKMK
-334 NNDKK
+334 NEKK
-339 RQEELRQIK
+339 RQEELRLIK
-348 IREEKIRQERIR
+348 IREEKIRQERIL
-360 QEKIRQ
+360 
-366 EKIRQEQIKR
+366 QEQIKK

-383 KINQDK
+383 KINQDRIRQEK
-389 IRLEK
+389 IR
-394 IKQERIKQEERA
+394 QERLKQEEKA

-413 AETYKKIVVN
+413 AETYKKIVIN

-452 NEDINNYRN
+452 TEDINKYRN

-482 IKKETNKSYSKLPIK
+482 INKETNKSYSRLPIK
-497 ININTTTQSYTR
+497 ININTTTKSYSR
-509 NHSSKNL
+509 NQSSKNL
-516 KTTTD
+516 KTITD

-528 NNIDKNKIENYRIK
+528 NIDKNKTQNYRIK
-542 TNKTTITSTSNNL
+542 TNKTTITTTSNNIG
-555 GEGRRNS
+555 GEGRKNS

-571 TDKNKSTKNY
+571 TDKNIKNY
-581 VSNYTK
+581 TSNYTK
-587 KSYTSTYSNI
+587 KSYTSYSNF
-597 NNKNTYPDRSN
+597 NNKNTYPDRTN
-608 NNYKRSMVKVSE
+608 NNYKRSMIKVAE

-625 NYPNPHIKVDTYGPK
+625 NYPNPHIKVDTYGSK

-653 ENTKYGKIAN
+653 ENKKYGKIAN
-663 HIHTGLSK
+663 HIHTGISK
-671 DGQYLISMTSAQKL
+671 DGQYLISMTSAQKI
-685 PDENAIY
+685 PDENVIY
-692 GQNEKDVEEIVSTV
+692 EPPEKEVEEIVSTI

-738 FGERTIFGKEKYE
+738 FGERTIYGKEKYE
-751 TRKVRHYKIK
+751 TKKVRHYKIK
-761 SDDEGKYLD
+761 SGEEGKYLD
-770 YNEGGYNDDNNYE
+770 YNDGGYNDDNNYE
-783 YNSNNQMNECNCDC
+783 YNTNNKMNEYNNCQC
-797 GCVQRGNTDVEYD
+797 GNIQRVNTGDDYE

-821 EGPVGQEE
+821 EGPIGQEE

>member
-9 ENISNNDSEEE
+9 EHILNNDSEEE
-20 KAYISGKSP
+20 KAYISSKNP

-49 RHITQKMQYGDP
+49 NHIIQKMQYGDP

-85 KVNFNSKNTAKN
+85 KVNFISKNSAKN
-97 YMDKRAFTPSRF
+97 YMNKRAFTPSRLV
-109 GHNKINIEKSNYNI
+109 HNKINIEKSNYNI

-136 SNPMMNNR
+136 SNPMINNR

-157 PQPYRTNNEYQE
+157 PQPYRTNEYQE
-169 YKNNEDEEFLD
+169 YKNNEEEEFLD
-180 NYGYHE
+180 NYGYYE

-226 FSSRKEQENKPN
+226 YSSRKEQENKPN

-260 KKLGR
+260 RKLGR
-265 DNDNNNED
+265 DNDNENED
-273 KIENFKREQLRQ
+273 KIETFKREQLRQ

-300 ERIREEQMRNEK
+300 ERLREEQMRNEK
-312 MRQERIRIEQIRK
+312 IRQERIRIEKIRQK
-325 NEEIMRDKI
+325 EEIMREI

-348 IREEKIRQERIR
+348 IREEKIRQEKIR
-360 QEKIRQ
+360 QDKIRQ
-366 EKIRQEQIKR
+366 EKI
-376 DKIKQQE
+376 
-383 KINQDK
+383 
-389 IRLEK
+389 
-394 IKQERIKQEERA
+394 KQERLKQEEKA
-406 KNKSKPK
+406 KNKSKSK
-413 AETYKKIVVN
+413 TETYKKIVVN

-452 NEDINNYRN
+452 DEDINNYRK

-482 IKKETNKSYSKLPIK
+482 IKKENNKSYSKLPIK
-497 ININTTTQSYTR
+497 ININTTTTQSYTR
-509 NHSSKNL
+509 NQSSKNL
-516 KTTTD
+516 KTITD

-528 NNIDKNKIENYRIK
+528 NIDKNKIENYRIK
-542 TNKTTITSTSNNL
+542 TNKTTITTTSNNL

-571 TDKNKSTKNY
+571 TDKNKTTKNY
-581 VSNYTK
+581 TSNYTK

-597 NNKNTYPDRSN
+597 NNKITYPDRTN
-608 NNYKRSMVKVSE
+608 NNYKRSMVKVAE

-625 NYPNPHIKVDTYGPK
+625 NYPNPHIKVDTYGSK

-653 ENTKYGKIAN
+653 ENAKYGKIAN
-663 HIHTGLSK
+663 HIHTGISK
-671 DGQYLISMTSAQKL
+671 DGQYLISMTSTQKIQ
-685 PDENAIY
+685 DENDIY
-692 GQNEKDVEEIVSTV
+692 EPKEKDVEEIVSTIK
-706 REKKKNL
+706 EKKKNL

-738 FGERTIFGKEKYE
+738 FGERTIYGKEKYE

-761 SDDEGKYLD
+761 SGEEGKYLD
-770 YNEGGYNDDNNYE
+770 YNEGGYNNDNNNNYE
-783 YNSNNQMNECNCDC
+783 YNCEC
-797 GCVQRGNTDVEYD
+797 GYAQRGNKEDEYD

-821 EGPVGQEE
+821 EGPIGQEE

>member
-9 ENISNNDSEEE
+9 DHISNNDSEEE
-20 KAYISGKSP
+20 KAYISSKNP

-49 RHITQKMQYGDP
+49 NHIIQKMQYCDP

-85 KVNFNSKNTAKN
+85 KVNFISKNSAKN
-97 YMDKRAFTPSRF
+97 YMNKRAFTPSRLV
-109 GHNKINIEKSNYNI
+109 HNKINIEKSNYNI

-136 SNPMMNNR
+136 SNPMINNR

-157 PQPYRTNNEYQE
+157 PQPYRTNEYQE
-169 YKNNEDEEFLD
+169 YKNNEEEEFLD
-180 NYGYHE
+180 NYGYYE

-226 FSSRKEQENKPN
+226 YSSRKEQENKPN

-260 KKLGR
+260 RKLGR
-265 DNDNNNED
+265 DNDNENED
-273 KIENFKREQLRQ
+273 KIETFKREQLRQ

-312 MRQERIRIEQIRK
+312 IRQERIRIEKIRQ

-348 IREEKIRQERIR
+348 IREEKIRQEKIR
-360 QEKIRQ
+360 QDKIRQ
-366 EKIRQEQIKR
+366 EKI
-376 DKIKQQE
+376 
-383 KINQDK
+383 
-389 IRLEK
+389 
-394 IKQERIKQEERA
+394 KQERLKQEEKA
-406 KNKSKPK
+406 KNKSKSK
-413 AETYKKIVVN
+413 TETYKKIVVN

-452 NEDINNYRN
+452 DEDINNYRK

-482 IKKETNKSYSKLPIK
+482 IKKENNKSYSKLPIK
-497 ININTTTQSYTR
+497 ININTTTTQSYTR
-509 NHSSKNL
+509 NQSSKNL
-516 KTTTD
+516 KTITD

-542 TNKTTITSTSNNL
+542 TNKTTITTTSNNL

-562 YRSNNTSIN
+562 YRSNNTSVN
-571 TDKNKSTKNY
+571 TDKNKTTKNY
-581 VSNYTK
+581 TSNYTK

-597 NNKNTYPDRSN
+597 NNKITYPDRTN
-608 NNYKRSMVKVSE
+608 NNYKRSMVKVAE

-625 NYPNPHIKVDTYGPK
+625 NYPNPHIKVDTYGSK

-653 ENTKYGKIAN
+653 ENAKYGKIAN
-663 HIHTGLSK
+663 HIHTGISK
-671 DGQYLISMTSAQKL
+671 DGQYLISMTSTQKIQ
-685 PDENAIY
+685 DENDIY
-692 GQNEKDVEEIVSTV
+692 EPKEKDVEEIVSTIK
-706 REKKKNL
+706 EKKKNL

-738 FGERTIFGKEKYE
+738 FGERTIYGKEKYE

-761 SDDEGKYLD
+761 SGEEGKYLD
-770 YNEGGYNDDNNYE
+770 YNEGGYNNDNNNNNYE
-783 YNSNNQMNECNCDC
+783 YNCEC
-797 GCVQRGNTDVEYD
+797 GYAQRGNKEDEYD

-821 EGPVGQEE
+821 EGPIGQEE